1 MELRACHRCG
11 GRFLRDRYYLYYATR
26 TPDYST
32 QIIGVAMAPAH
43 TDFSKQAWKSPVNHP
58 VLVPEY
64 PWEEKCV
71 EGASVVQM
79 GDEMFMFYAGAY
91 NNRPQQIGVAKSS
104 DGIHWT
110 KLSNKPFLMNGDP
123 GTWNCCESGHPHLF
137 KTRKGKHIYF
147 IKGMMTLVKLGFFR
161 IWRSN
166 GRIDILLSLII

>member
-1 MELRACHRCG
+1 
-11 GRFLRDRYYLYYATR
+11 
-26 TPDYST
+26 
-32 QIIGVAMAPAH
+32 MAPAH

-110 KLSNKPFLMNGDP
+110 KLSNKPFLMMVILEHGIAVSPDILISLKQ
-123 GTWNCCESGHPHLF
+123 GKE
-137 KTRKGKHIYF
+137 KHIYF

>member
-1 MELRACHRCG
+1 M
-11 GRFLRDRYYLYYATR
+11 
-26 TPDYST
+26 
-32 QIIGVAMAPAH
+32 
-43 TDFSKQAWKSPVNHP
+43 NHP

-137 KTRKGKHIYF
+137 KTRKGKHIY
-147 IKGMMTLVKLGFFR
+147 
-161 IWRSN
+161 
-166 GRIDILLSLII
+166 LSRE

>member
-1 MELRACHRCG
+1 M
-11 GRFLRDRYYLYYATR
+11 
-26 TPDYST
+26 P
-32 QIIGVAMAPAH
+32 
-43 TDFSKQAWKSPVNHP
+43 
-58 VLVPEY
+58 
-64 PWEEKCV
+64 
-71 EGASVVQM
+71 
-79 GDEMFMFYAGAY
+79 GAY

-137 KTRKGKHIYF
+137 KTRKGKNIF
-147 IKGMMTLVKLGFFR
+147 ILSKGMMTLVKLGFFR